1 MATMSTLCTVSTV
14 CTVSTLPSN
23 PKGLTKSVELIKNFK
38 DHLSQILT
46 IKFLSVLIISFPSA
60 IIAEYLNI
68 PLAWFLGPMIITSIA
83 ALSGLKIIMPKIVL
97 SFILIILGLHIG
109 NYIDQ
114 NLFNQMLDWIWT
126 SLIMLIYIIICILVV
141 AKYLQKF
148 ASYGEKASIFSA
160 APGALGPLMILAESE
175 KTDLSQVATS
185 HLIRLII
192 IITIIPLIIVNNTEN
207 DILLNY
213 DFNYLAQNHFNLILL
228 IFASLFFIIVFD
240 KIRIPAALLSGT
252 LFASGLLQI
261 TDIASYKL
269 PDETVNF
276 CLLILGSSV
285 GCRFAEK
292 TVKEIANNSLHSIVA
307 TTILVVLGLVAA
319 YVATFFVETN
329 ILTLILSFS
338 PGGIYEVA
346 VIAIAF
352 DLDPDF
358 VAFHHI
364 IRLLFILFTVPICLR
379 VIEKIKK

>member
-1 MATMSTLCTVSTV
+1 ML
-14 CTVSTLPSN
+14 
-23 PKGLTKSVELIKNFK
+23 K
-38 DHLSQILT
+38 QINQIFT
-46 IKFLSVLIISFPSA
+46 IKFISVLIISFPSA
-60 IIAEYLNI
+60 IIADYFDI
-68 PLAWFLGPMIITSIA
+68 PLAWFLGPMIVTSIA
-83 ALSGLKIIMPKIVL
+83 ALSGLKIFMPKIVL
-97 SFILIILGLHIG
+97 SFILMILGLHIG

-114 NLFNQMLDWIWT
+114 NLFNQISNWIWT
-126 SLIMLIYIIICILVV
+126 SLIMLVYIIFCILIV

-148 ASYGEKASIFSA
+148 SGYSKKASIFSA
-160 APGALGPLMILAESE
+160 APGALGPLMILAENE
-175 KTDLSQVATS
+175 KTDLSQFATS

-192 IITIIPLIIVNNTEN
+192 IITVIPFIIISNTNSE
-207 DILLNY
+207 ILTL
-213 DFNYLAQNHFNLILL
+213 DQFNYLEQNHFDLVLLL
-228 IFASLFFIIVFD
+228 IASFFFIFIFD
-240 KIRIPAALLSGT
+240 KIKIPAALLSGT

-261 TDIASYKL
+261 SDIASYKL

-307 TTILVVLGLVAA
+307 TTILVALGLFAA
-319 YVATFFVETN
+319 YVATFFVDTN

-352 DLDPDF
+352 ALDPDF

-364 IRLLFILFTVPICLR
+364 IRLLFILFTVPIFLR
-379 VIEKIKK
+379 VLEKIKK

>member
-1 MATMSTLCTVSTV
+1 ML
-14 CTVSTLPSN
+14 
-23 PKGLTKSVELIKNFK
+23 K
-38 DHLSQILT
+38 QINQIFT
-46 IKFLSVLIISFPSA
+46 IKFISVLIIAFPSA
-60 IIAEYLNI
+60 IFAEYLNI

-126 SLIMLIYIIICILVV
+126 SLIMLIYIIVCILVV

-148 ASYGEKASIFSA
+148 ASYDEKASIFSA
-160 APGALGPLMILAESE
+160 APGALGPLMILAENE

-192 IITIIPLIIVNNTEN
+192 IITVIPFIVVSNAGNESLVN
-207 DILLNY
+207 DN
-213 DFNYLAQNHFNLILL
+213 FNYLVQNHLNLILL
-228 IFASLFFIIVFD
+228 IVASLFFIFIFD
-240 KIRIPAALLSGT
+240 KIKIPAALLSGT

-269 PDETVNF
+269 PAETVNF

-307 TTILVVLGLVAA
+307 TTILVVLGLLAA
-319 YVATFFVETN
+319 YVATFFVDTN
-329 ILTLILSFS
+329 FLTLILSFS

-364 IRLLFILFTVPICLR
+364 IRLLFILFTVPIFLR
-379 VIEKIKK
+379 VLEKIKK

>member
-1 MATMSTLCTVSTV
+1 MI
-14 CTVSTLPSN
+14 N
-23 PKGLTKSVELIKNFK
+23 
-38 DHLSQILT
+38 HQ
-46 IKFLSVLIISFPSA
+46 IKFYLETLKQVFSIKFVSVLIISIPSA
-60 IIAEYLNI
+60 VVAEYLNI

-83 ALSGLKIIMPKIVL
+83 ALSGLKIIMPKFVL

-114 NLFNQMLDWIWT
+114 NLFNQMFDWIWT
-126 SLIMLIYIIICILVV
+126 SLIMLVYIIICILIVS
-141 AKYLQKF
+141 KYLQKF
-148 ASYGEKASIFSA
+148 ASYGKKASIFSA
-160 APGALGPLMILAESE
+160 APGALGPLMILAENE
-175 KTDLSQVATS
+175 KTDLSQIATS

-192 IITIIPLIIVNNTEN
+192 IITVIPFIIVNNN
-207 DILLNY
+207 DNTVLLND

-228 IFASLFFIIVFD
+228 IISSIFCIFIFD
-240 KIRIPAALLSGT
+240 KIKIPAALLSGT

-292 TVKEIANNSLHSIVA
+292 TLREIANNSLHSIVA
-307 TTILVVLGLVAA
+307 TTILVLLGLFAA
-319 YVATFFVETN
+319 YIATFFVDTN

-364 IRLLFILFTVPICLR
+364 IRLLFILFMVPIFLR
-379 VIEKIKK
+379 VLEKIKK

>member
-1 MATMSTLCTVSTV
+1 MNESKVTFYYSSFKQLFS
-14 CTVSTLPSN
+14 
-23 PKGLTKSVELIKNFK
+23 KKFISVILI
-38 DHLSQILT
+38 SI
-46 IKFLSVLIISFPSA
+46 PSA
-60 IIAEYLNI
+60 IVADYFNI
-68 PLAWFLGPMIITSIA
+68 PLAWMLGPMIVTSIA
-83 ALSGLKIIMPKIVL
+83 ALAGLKVVMPKIAL
-97 SFILIILGLHIG
+97 SSILIILGLHIG

-114 NLFNQMLDWIWT
+114 NLFNQMINWFWT
-126 SLIMLIYIIICILVV
+126 SVIMLIYIIICILIVS
-141 AKYLQKF
+141 KYLQKY
-148 ASYGEKASIFSA
+148 AGYGEKASIFSS
-160 APGALGPLMILAESE
+160 APGALGPLMILAENE

-192 IITIIPLIIVNNTEN
+192 IITVIPFIIVNNTGSEV
-207 DILLNY
+207 LLLDNFDY
-213 DFNYLAQNHFNLILL
+213 MGQNHLKLILL
-228 IFASLFFIIVFD
+228 IIASLFFIFIFD
-240 KIRIPAALLSGT
+240 KIRVPAALLSGT

-269 PDETVNF
+269 PDASINF
-276 CLLILGSSV
+276 CLLILGASV

-307 TTILVVLGLVAA
+307 TTILVLLGLVAA
-319 YVATFFVETN
+319 YVATFFVDTN

-364 IRLLFILFTVPICLR
+364 IRLLFILFTVPIFLR
-379 VIEKIKK
+379 ILEKIKK

>member
-1 MATMSTLCTVSTV
+1 ML
-14 CTVSTLPSN
+14 
-23 PKGLTKSVELIKNFK
+23 KQI
-38 DHLSQILT
+38 SQIFT
-46 IKFLSVLIISFPSA
+46 IKFISVLIISFPSA
-60 IIAEYLNI
+60 IVADYFNI
-68 PLAWFLGPMIITSIA
+68 PLAWFLGPMIVTSIA

-114 NLFNQMLDWIWT
+114 NLFNQIFDWIWT

-160 APGALGPLMILAESE
+160 APGALGPLMILAENE

-192 IITIIPLIIVNNTEN
+192 IITLIPFIIVNNAVTETLIV
-207 DILLNY
+207 D
-213 DFNYLAQNHFNLILL
+213 DFNYMAQNHLNLLMLVVASIIFIL
-228 IFASLFFIIVFD
+228 IFD

-252 LFASGLLQI
+252 LFASGLLQM
-261 TDIASYKL
+261 TDVATYKL
-269 PDETVNF
+269 PDSSINF
-276 CLLILGSSV
+276 CLLILGASV

-292 TVKEIANNSLHSIVA
+292 TIKEIANNSLHSLVA
-307 TTILVVLGLVAA
+307 TTILVLLGFLAA
-319 YVATFFVETN
+319 YVATFFVNTN

-352 DLDPDF
+352 DLEPDF

-364 IRLLFILFTVPICLR
+364 TRLLFILFTVPIFLR
-379 VIEKIKK
+379 VLEKIKK